1 MKGDKKMNGF
11 TMMADTYRKSGGK
24 RKAELYDFLAK
35 CSDEDICDLFDSTAF
50 NEIAKGYLRLAV
62 RELVENGELNE
73 EQGQAVRNE
82 FSFLFSE
89 KTAKDV
95 VG

>member
-1 MKGDKKMNGF
+1 MNGF
-11 TMMADTYRKSGGK
+11 TMMADTYRKFGGK